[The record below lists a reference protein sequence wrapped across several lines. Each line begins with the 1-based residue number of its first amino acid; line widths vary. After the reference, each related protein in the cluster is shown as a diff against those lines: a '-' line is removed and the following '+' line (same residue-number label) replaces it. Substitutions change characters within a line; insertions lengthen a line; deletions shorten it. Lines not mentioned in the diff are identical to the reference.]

1 MKDGPDGYTLC
12 STPRTGSTLLCSL
25 LAATGIAGVPASY
38 FRVEDIDRRVDQMAI
53 RSPDGDYRFADF
65 LAAVIEEGRT
75 PNGVFGLRVMWG
87 TMATLVDE
95 IRRQGAEGTDVDV
108 LTRTFGRLRFVYL
121 CRRDVVAQAVSRYR
135 AESTSIWHLA
145 PHDANAARR
154 PAERYDRDAIAGF
167 VDEAREHNRAWL
179 EWFATNAVEP
189 LAITYEGLDHDHAG
203 TTRRVLDFLG
213 LEGAIEPNAV
223 ANVRMADATSRAW
236 IERFRAETGAR

>member
-1 MKDGPDGYTLC
+1 MFPAGGDGY
-12 STPRTGSTLLCSL
+12 RRR
-25 LAATGIAGVPASY
+25 AGVLFP
-38 FRVEDIDRRVDQMAI
+38 VEDIDRRVDQMAI

-145 PHDANAARR
+145 PHDAKTAER

-167 VDEAREHNRAWL
+167 VDEAHRHNRAWL
-179 EWFATNAVEP
+179 DWFDGNAVEP
-189 LAITYEGLDHDHAG
+189 LSITYEALDHDHAG

-213 LEGAIEPNAV
+213 LEGANKSIEV
-223 ANVRMADATSRAW
+223 KNVRMADATNQAW
-236 IERFRAETGAR
+236 IDRFRAETDAP